1 MHQND
6 LILER
11 DTFKP
16 KKNIRHLIYALSL
29 LRGVYLI
36 LRKTLNPNAL
46 DHRIE
51 GHHCFLESGLM
62 RSCHHHLSRQWASHS
77 FPARPNGPA
86 GLYRRRWSPPVGEKK
101 RRNGSRKQRY
111 RERVN
116 GWWNGKIDSH
126 TIHGCLV
133 YPPTFGCFLMVQ
145 IWKTSVNIPYH
156 TWMVWFFRL
165 IWQDKVP
172 IW

>member
-1 MHQND
+1 MTSFLREIHFN
-6 LILER
+6 
-11 DTFKP
+11 P

-36 LRKTLNPNAL
+36 LKKNLNPTAL

-51 GHHCFLESGLM
+51 GHHCCLESGLM

-86 GLYRRRWSPPVGEKK
+86 GLYRRRWSPPVGEKSVEIAAE
-101 RRNGSRKQRY
+101 NSA
-111 RERVN
+111 

-133 YPPTFGCFLMVQ
+133 YPPWMVQ
-145 IWKTSVNIPYH
+145 IWKTSVNIPYR
-156 TWMVWFFRL
+156 WYGFSDWFGKIRFR
-165 IWQDKVP
+165 
-172 IW
+172 

>member
-6 LILER
+6 LIFER

-16 KKNIRHLIYALSL
+16 KKNIWHLIYALSL

-51 GHHCFLESGLM
+51 GHHCCLESGLM

-101 RRNGSRKQRY
+101 RQNGSRKQRW
-111 RERVN
+111 RTGQRVMEWQDWFPYHPWLPGISKYIWLFFN
-116 GWWNGKIDSH
+116 GTN
-126 TIHGCLV
+126 
-133 YPPTFGCFLMVQ
+133 ME
-145 IWKTSVNIPYH
+145 TSVNIPYH
-156 TWMVWFFRL
+156 TWMVWVFQ
-165 IWQDKVP
+165 IDWQDRSDR
-172 IW
+172 